1 MYCNFANKKSL
12 THASPTDMCVSFAV
26 QGNICSPA
34 EASIRSVKAGTE
46 EYLKIVPGNKLV
58 MGFPWYGQR

>member
-1 MYCNFANKKSL
+1 
-12 THASPTDMCVSFAV
+12 MCVSFAV